1 MKKQP
6 HQARVSKF
14 PDSLGYEA
22 DFKAI
27 VRAWRPELS
36 D

>member
-1 MKKQP
+1 MKA
-6 HQARVSKF
+6 HTDFNDLATRS
-14 PDSLGYEA
+14 SLGYQA

-27 VRAWRPELS
+27 VRAWRPELA